1 MIQKYLNFILIRTF
15 VILIKI
21 YQLFFS
27 PILKL
32 NCRYLP
38 SCSEYSI
45 IALKE
50 HGLIKGLYYSIK
62 RILSCHPL
70 GSQGYDPVPNK
81 IKKDH

>member
-1 MIQKYLNFILIRTF
+1 MIQKFFNFVFTKILI
-15 VILIKI
+15 ILIKI

-27 PILKL
+27 PIIRL

-45 IALKE
+45 LALEK

-70 GSQGYDPVPNK
+70 GGQG
-81 IKKDH
+81 